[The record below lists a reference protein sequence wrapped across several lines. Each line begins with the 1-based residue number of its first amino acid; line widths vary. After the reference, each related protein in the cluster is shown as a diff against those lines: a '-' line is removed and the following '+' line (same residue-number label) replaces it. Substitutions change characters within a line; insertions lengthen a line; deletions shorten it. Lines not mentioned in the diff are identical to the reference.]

1 MKKKAL
7 SLLLTLALCLSLLP
21 TAAWATEDEGESS
34 PAAQS
39 GETHTDHPVC
49 GNLGSDC
56 PDPGHSGHTNL
67 TGWIAISDEA
77 GLNAVQENGH
87 YYLTREVEI
96 SRTWEPKDGVVLCLN
111 GNTLQAN
118 GDFDAIEVGRDVTF
132 TLTDCEDTGKVTH
145 TNGNGRGVYNY
156 AGIFKMYGGSITDN
170 VATSSG
176 GGGVYNYSIPNP
188 FASTTTKAYFYMYGG
203 SISKNKAAS
212 GGGIYNLGGNVYMY
226 GGSVTGNEAESSG
239 GGVYTVTCGESN
251 SPYFEMSGTASITN
265 NKAVTGSGVYSY
277 SGGYG
282 SGGRF
287 SMSDNAAITSNTATN
302 SGAVYME
309 SGTLYTYNSAKITDN
324 TKDDGTASNV
334 YLEDS
339 VVIYARS
346 SFSGKVGL
354 TAEKAGTNSI
364 VVVRAA
370 SGATLSE
377 RDKEKFPSDD
387 DRYEVRY
394 SNGLLVLAVK
404 PHAHDLCGTT
414 HHDVGGHTEESVT
427 FTPWI
432 SDSALPVSGTYYLT
446 KDVTL
451 TSTHIVTGSLTLC
464 LNGHTITGKNISNA
478 SGIIQVNTDN
488 GNFTLTDCENDGN
501 KGTITMPANES
512 KNKYGVYVT
521 GGKFAL
527 YNGTISVAGPSC
539 VGVSLNRSTFTMN
552 GGTISNPTDASVND
566 VDGVYVGYEGKF
578 FMNGGTISNN
588 QRYGVNV
595 TGSSQGS
602 GQGEVTMTGGTITGN
617 GNSGVRVINGNT
629 LTVSGSP
636 IITGNNGVNV
646 DLSDGKI
653 IVAGNLGDSAKIGV
667 TAQNAADGTLIA
679 KPATGVTLTNN
690 DAAKFSSDNT
700 NYSVVLSND
709 GNLVLGEGSTP
720 QPSEHTDHYL
730 CNGSSCTHLGG
741 HTENAK
747 TTFTAWNETDS
758 LPTSG
763 AYYLTKDVTLSGTHT
778 VTGKLTI
785 CLNGH
790 KILCNAGD
798 TAKNY
803 TATIAV
809 NSGATFNLTDC
820 HTGTKAGQITHVT
833 GKYGN
838 GVYNHGTFNMYGGSI
853 TGNNGHG
860 VMNYTSDGASTAIFN
875 MYGGTLTNNND
886 SYGGGLEN
894 DCYSNTNPSIAN
906 LYGGSITN
914 NKGGYR
920 GGGIANSGGS
930 IVNMNDGFVIAGNE
944 VTDRGGGVYNCMST
958 FNMNGGIIG
967 GTSADDANKADNDY
981 SYGGAG
987 GGVANWGGT
996 FNMNGGTIIGN
1007 SSKESGGGVSNSPYF
1022 NDVKA
1027 TFNMTGGKIT
1037 GNKAQY
1043 GGGVSSIG
1051 SAAYDGKPAIT
1062 SDFSVGGT
1070 ASITGNEAK
1079 NGGGV
1084 YLGDSTMDVFG
1095 SVNITN
1101 NKNNG
1106 TNSNV
1111 YLTDGKTMTVDNDF
1125 DGKIGV
1131 TAEKPVEELV
1141 VATGTSLTGNV
1152 VTKFQSD
1159 DVKYG
1164 IKLSGND
1171 LVLTGKTDVTNKI
1184 TFPSGQL
1191 TYTGSG
1197 LRYEKAT
1204 ISEGY
1209 NGKFT
1214 YTYWVPKGG
1223 STGEL
1228 DANGLPLAVGTYTVI
1243 ATYED
1248 DDNYGT
1254 ARAIL
1259 EVVAGSN
1266 NNNSSSSG
1274 GGGGGRT
1281 SYPVNAPSKSDNGT
1295 VTTSPKNATSG
1306 STVTITV
1313 KPDKGYVLD
1322 TITVIDSKGNTVK
1335 LTDKGDG
1342 KFSFVM
1348 PSGQVDVKAT
1358 FTKAAEEETSP
1369 FDDVARSDYYY
1380 DAVKWAAE
1388 QGITGG
1394 TGSGKFSPA
1403 DACTRAQIVTFLW
1416 RTAGSPAPKGMSSFT
1431 DVPADAYYAK
1441 AVAWAVENGI
1451 TAGTSADKFSPDA
1464 TCTRAHAVTFLFR
1477 LAKGSATDAP
1487 GFLDVAADAYYAQPV
1502 KWAVDNGITS
1512 GIGNGLFGPDNR
1524 CTRAQI
1530 VTFLYQADKI

>member
-21 TAAWATEDEGESS
+21 TAAWATEDEGGSS

-118 GDFDAIEVGRDVTF
+118 GDFDAIKVGSDVTF
-132 TLTDCEDTGKVTH
+132 TLTDCKDTGKITH
-145 TNGNGRGVYNY
+145 TSGNGRGVYNY

-176 GGGVYNYSIPNP
+176 GGVYNYSIPNP
-188 FASTTTKAYFYMYGG
+188 FAGTTTKAYFYMYGG

-251 SPYFEMSGTASITN
+251 SPDFEMSGTASITN

-282 SGGRF
+282 SGGTF

-339 VVIYARS
+339 VVIYAGS

-404 PHAHDLCGTT
+404 PQ
-414 HHDVGGHTEESVT
+414 S
-427 FTPWI
+427 
-432 SDSALPVSGTYYLT
+432 
-446 KDVTL
+446 
-451 TSTHIVTGSLTLC
+451 
-464 LNGHTITGKNISNA
+464 
-478 SGIIQVNTDN
+478 
-488 GNFTLTDCENDGN
+488 
-501 KGTITMPANES
+501 
-512 KNKYGVYVT
+512 
-521 GGKFAL
+521 
-527 YNGTISVAGPSC
+527 
-539 VGVSLNRSTFTMN
+539 
-552 GGTISNPTDASVND
+552 
-566 VDGVYVGYEGKF
+566 
-578 FMNGGTISNN
+578 
-588 QRYGVNV
+588 
-595 TGSSQGS
+595 
-602 GQGEVTMTGGTITGN
+602 
-617 GNSGVRVINGNT
+617 
-629 LTVSGSP
+629 
-636 IITGNNGVNV
+636 
-646 DLSDGKI
+646 
-653 IVAGNLGDSAKIGV
+653 
-667 TAQNAADGTLIA
+667 
-679 KPATGVTLTNN
+679 
-690 DAAKFSSDNT
+690 
-700 NYSVVLSND
+700 
-709 GNLVLGEGSTP
+709 
-720 QPSEHTDHYL
+720 SEHTDHYL

-747 TTFTAWNETDS
+747 TNFDPWPSDNS

-860 VMNYTSDGASTAIFN
+860 VMDYTSYGASTAIFN

-967 GTSADDANKADNDY
+967 GTSADDANKADNDLG
-981 SYGGAG
+981 YGGAG

-1027 TFNMTGGKIT
+1027 TFIMNGGKIT
-1037 GNKAQY
+1037 GNEAQY
-1043 GGGVSSIG
+1043 GGGVSSTG
-1051 SAAYDGKPAIT
+1051 NSAGNGKPAIS
-1062 SDFSVGGT
+1062 SDFSVGGK
-1070 ASITGNEAK
+1070 ASITDNSGK
-1079 NGGGV
+1079 FGGGV
-1084 YLGDSTMDVFG
+1084 YLGDSTMAVSG
-1095 SVNITN
+1095 SANITN
-1101 NKNNG
+1101 NKNGG

-1111 YLTDGKTMTVDNDF
+1111 YLIDGKTMTVDNGF
-1125 DGKIGV
+1125 NGMIGV
-1131 TAEKPVEELV
+1131 TAKNPAEELV
-1141 VATGTSLTGNV
+1141 VATGTSLNGNV

-1171 LVLTGKTDVTNKI
+1171 LVLTGKTDV
-1184 TFPSGQL
+1184 SGAIDFQDGTL

-1274 GGGGGRT
+1274 GGGGR
-1281 SYPVNAPSKSDNGT
+1281 
-1295 VTTSPKNATSG
+1295 
-1306 STVTITV
+1306 
-1313 KPDKGYVLD
+1313 
-1322 TITVIDSKGNTVK
+1322 
-1335 LTDKGDG
+1335 
-1342 KFSFVM
+1342 
-1348 PSGQVDVKAT
+1348 
-1358 FTKAAEEETSP
+1358 
-1369 FDDVARSDYYY
+1369 
-1380 DAVKWAAE
+1380 
-1388 QGITGG
+1388 
-1394 TGSGKFSPA
+1394 A
-1403 DACTRAQIVTFLW
+1403 DQLSCERPQQE
-1416 RTAGSPAPKGMSSFT
+1416 RQRHR
-1431 DVPADAYYAK
+1431 D
-1441 AVAWAVENGI
+1441 
-1451 TAGTSADKFSPDA
+1451 
-1464 TCTRAHAVTFLFR
+1464 H
-1477 LAKGSATDAP
+1477 
-1487 GFLDVAADAYYAQPV
+1487 QPQE
-1502 KWAVDNGITS
+1502 
-1512 GIGNGLFGPDNR
+1512 
-1524 CTRAQI
+1524 C
-1530 VTFLYQADKI
+1530 YQRQHRDHHREA

>member
-21 TAAWATEDEGESS
+21 TAAWATEDEGGSS

-118 GDFDAIEVGRDVTF
+118 GDFDAIKVGSDVTF
-132 TLTDCEDTGKVTH
+132 TLTDCKDTGKITH
-145 TNGNGRGVYNY
+145 TSGNGRGVYNY

-176 GGGVYNYSIPNP
+176 GGVYNYSIPNP
-188 FASTTTKAYFYMYGG
+188 FAGTTIKAYFYMYGG

-251 SPYFEMSGTASITN
+251 SPQFEMSGTASITN

-282 SGGRF
+282 SGGTF

-339 VVIYARS
+339 VVIYAGS

-354 TAEKAGTNSI
+354 TAEEAGTNSI

-370 SGATLSE
+370 LGATLSE

-404 PHAHDLCGTT
+404 PDEHKHYLCGGDSCTG
-414 HHDVGGHTEESVT
+414 VGSHTDAET
-427 FTPWI
+427 DFTAWNKT
-432 SDSALPVSGTYYLT
+432 DSLPDTAGNYYL
-446 KDVTL
+446 KDNVTL
-451 TSTHIVTGSLTLC
+451 TSTWEPVSGTVLC
-464 LNGHTITGKNISNA
+464 LNGKTVQA
-478 SGIIQVNTDN
+478 SGDFDVITI
-488 GNFTLTDCENDGN
+488 GNDVTFTLTDCTNNG
-501 KGTITMPANES
+501 KITHVS
-512 KNKYGVYVT
+512 GKRGRGVYMM
-521 GGKFAL
+521 K
-527 YNGTISVAGPSC
+527 
-539 VGVSLNRSTFTMN
+539 
-552 GGTISNPTDASVND
+552 D
-566 VDGVYVGYEGKF
+566 
-578 FMNGGTISNN
+578 N
-588 QRYGVNV
+588 QF
-595 TGSSQGS
+595 
-602 GQGEVTMTGGTITGN
+602 
-617 GNSGVRVINGNT
+617 
-629 LTVSGSP
+629 
-636 IITGNNGVNV
+636 
-646 DLSDGKI
+646 D
-653 IVAGNLGDSAKIGV
+653 
-667 TAQNAADGTLIA
+667 
-679 KPATGVTLTNN
+679 
-690 DAAKFSSDNT
+690 
-700 NYSVVLSND
+700 
-709 GNLVLGEGSTP
+709 
-720 QPSEHTDHYL
+720 
-730 CNGSSCTHLGG
+730 
-741 HTENAK
+741 
-747 TTFTAWNETDS
+747 
-758 LPTSG
+758 
-763 AYYLTKDVTLSGTHT
+763 
-778 VTGKLTI
+778 
-785 CLNGH
+785 
-790 KILCNAGD
+790 
-798 TAKNY
+798 
-803 TATIAV
+803 
-809 NSGATFNLTDC
+809 ATFNM
-820 HTGTKAGQITHVT
+820 
-833 GKYGN
+833 YGGN
-838 GVYNHGTFNMYGGSI
+838 IVGNNTVGEYQSGVGVLAHGTFNMYNGSI
-853 TGNNGHG
+853 
-860 VMNYTSDGASTAIFN
+860 SDN
-875 MYGGTLTNNND
+875 HTLSD
-886 SYGGGLEN
+886 WSYGGGVQF
-894 DCYSNTNPSIAN
+894 TGTFN
-906 LYGGSITN
+906 LYNGTITGNSCTRGGGGVNAEPGYIKGKYTASNFTMYDGIISNNTSSANPGGGMSANGDFTMHGGSITN
-914 NKGGYR
+914 NR
-920 GGGIANSGGS
+920 AT
-930 IVNMNDGFVIAGNE
+930 V
-944 VTDRGGGVYNCMST
+944 GGGVY
-958 FNMNGGIIG
+958 GGYRF
-967 GTSADDANKADNDY
+967 T
-981 SYGGAG
+981 
-987 GGVANWGGT
+987 
-996 FNMNGGTIIGN
+996 
-1007 SSKESGGGVSNSPYF
+1007 
-1022 NDVKA
+1022 
-1027 TFNMTGGKIT
+1027 MTGGSIT
-1037 GNKAQY
+1037 NN
-1043 GGGVSSIG
+1043 S
-1051 SAAYDGKPAIT
+1051 IT
-1062 SDFSVGGT
+1062 SQDSP
-1070 ASITGNEAK
+1070 S
-1079 NGGGV
+1079 GGV
-1084 YLGDSTMDVFG
+1084 YL
-1095 SVNITN
+1095 
-1101 NKNNG
+1101 
-1106 TNSNV
+1106 
-1111 YLTDGKTMTVDNDF
+1111 
-1125 DGKIGV
+1125 
-1131 TAEKPVEELV
+1131 
-1141 VATGTSLTGNV
+1141 SL
-1152 VTKFQSD
+1152 D
-1159 DVKYG
+1159 A
-1164 IKLSGND
+1164 
-1171 LVLTGKTDVTNKI
+1171 KI
-1184 TFPSGQL
+1184 TFSGDVVIYNNTNASNKQSNFYWRNSAQYYVAPIAIGEGGLGANAKIGITTYKEPTESKPLVIVGANETNYSEKFISDAGYYVNYNDSKQLELSLTAQGHTHTWNKYVLDPTDHSRVLLYCSDSTCNASGGSVTVKAPTKLTYAGTPPRATVETSADWKGPEAGNITILYVKKLGEGSWTIFNTEPYTGTGTHYAYIRFLNNNNTIVEAYAEYDLVEKNDVTDKITFDGGTL

-1313 KPDKGYVLD
+1313 KPDEGYVLD

-1335 LTDKGDG
+1335 LTDKGNGDYT
-1342 KFSFVM
+1342 FTM
-1348 PSGQVDVKAT
+1348 PAGQVDVKAT
-1358 FTKAAEEETSP
+1358 FAKAAEEETSP

-1403 DACTRAQIVTFLW
+1403 DACNRAQIVTFLW

-1477 LAKGSATDAP
+1477 LAKGSATGAP
-1487 GFLDVAADAYYAQPV
+1487 GFLDVAVDAYYAQPV

-1512 GIGNGLFGPDNR
+1512 GIGNAK
-1524 CTRAQI
+1524 CQ
-1530 VTFLYQADKI
+1530 Y